1 MKIARNHPLCQDWKK
16 VTCCTRW
23 THDLWHHQPFVQV
36 ISAALQQWPC
46 VRATLFYALPVFVYV
61 AKGSLNQPN
70 ILVLNLSI
78 HPCEFKKATSDQIR
92 GSYALIFTDPSLLG
106 TPTRLAVDLSCLL
119 PFLPHGRNASGCQTF
134 SPHPHVMHVGVL
146 VREAGARKKAWVFH
160 CVTVLRWDKIS
171 SEKWQR

>member
-1 MKIARNHPLCQDWKK
+1 MKMARNHPLLEDWKK

-70 ILVLNLSI
+70 TLVLNRSI
-78 HPCEFKKATSDQIR
+78 YRSIYPSNLKKQDQIK
-92 GSYALIFTDPSLLG
+92 SEVLMVWFSLIHLSLGLQPSLQSTCHVCYLFCHMAVMPAGENFLTPSPRNVCTLERLWERQGLG
-106 TPTRLAVDLSCLL
+106 
-119 PFLPHGRNASGCQTF
+119 GE
-134 SPHPHVMHVGVL
+134 
-146 VREAGARKKAWVFH
+146 RECFIV
-160 CVTVLRWDKIS
+160 
-171 SEKWQR
+171 